1 MRSILKAIIIT
12 LCLLVK
18 TYLSYSENTGT
29 NINHI
34 LVLNAYSSSN
44 PWSNSFITPIVNMAS
59 QNKQIGVYVENLNK
73 KKSEKGYTFR
83 SIFLLSQSYCTYR
96 KCKLHPTR

>member
-59 QNKQIGVYVENLNK
+59 QNKQIGVYVENLNMLTLQDAEARKNLK
-73 KKSEKGYTFR
+73 KDILSEVY
-83 SIFLLSQSYCTYR
+83 SYSPKVIVR
-96 KCKLHPTR
+96 